1 MHDELLLSLLLC
13 PLALLLVLLNFKPLA
28 LFVDSDL
35 SVLSFFI
42 VTVFPKNL
50 SLRVDEVNA
59 HVDELLVV
67 FSVTSIEPVLAIEE
81 VVSF

>member
-1 MHDELLLSLLLC
+1 M
-13 PLALLLVLLNFKPLA
+13 
-28 LFVDSDL
+28 
-35 SVLSFFI
+35 LSFFI

-50 SLRVDEVNA
+50 SLRVDEVDA